1 MFFDKVRK
9 VLSVAVRH
17 VYLVFVASFG
27 LFPFV
32 WTVSSSFKTQQE
44 LYTTLP
50 SLLPKNISLINYQ
63 YVLTGIQGVGKGGA
77 SQLLILYRNSLIVST
92 ASTLA
97 TVMIV
102 SLAGYAFARL
112 QFKGRDAL
120 FYFFI
125 VLMFLPAGGT
135 LMAQY
140 ELLKRLDLLDSLL
153 GLTFLYTGGGGVS
166 LFLMRQIF
174 LGIPSELEDAAR
186 VDGANHW
193 RIAFQIMFPL
203 ATSGMV
209 MVAIMRFIA
218 SWGEYLVSK
227 TMIMTAEKM
236 TLPPGVQTIIFVTPG
251 AGRVASYGVKATSVA
266 LMVLPVIL
274 VFVFLQRWFIR
285 GAVEGLKL

>member
-1 MFFDKVRK
+1 MNIHKARK
-9 VLSVAVRH
+9 LANLAFRH
-17 VYLVFVASFG
+17 AYLLLIASFG
-27 LFPFV
+27 LFPFI

-50 SLLPKNISLINYQ
+50 SLLPNDPSLINYQ
-63 YVLTGIQGVGKGGA
+63 YVLTGVQGVGSAGA
-77 SQLLILYRNSLIVST
+77 GQLLILYRNSLVVST
-92 ASTLA
+92 VSTVSHVL
-97 TVMIV
+97 IV

-112 QFKGRDAL
+112 KFRGRDAL

-140 ELLKRLDLLDSLL
+140 ELLKRLNLLDNLV
-153 GLTFLYTGGGGVS
+153 GLMCLYTAGGGAA
-166 LFLMRQIF
+166 LFLMRQVF

-186 VDGANHW
+186 VDGAGNL

-203 ATSGMV
+203 AASGMV
-209 MVAIMRFIA
+209 LVAIMGFIA
-218 SWGEYLVSK
+218 TWGEYLISK
-227 TMIMTAEKM
+227 TMIMSAEKM

-251 AGRVASYGVKATSVA
+251 AGRVASYGVRATSVA

-274 VFVFLQRWFIR
+274 VFIFLQRWFIR